1 MLIYQIPIISVLLFI
16 SLFSASQELLGVTG
30 RHLKVSFMIV
40 SCGILYFS
48 LNHNLLCSDY
58 DSYSIIYDNV
68 YTSTPI
74 EEMIGIDKA
83 FIALSA
89 TWKLLFNVLD
99 FSLFMRVYQTIGLG
113 LIIFSISR
121 LSWSNTVMFLII
133 FGSLQFYHL
142 SLCASRQG
150 FSSGFVA
157 IIFSLAIE
165 SLNSK
170 INFVKSFKFMFMF
183 GGLFL
188 LSIYTHWTGLLM
200 GIIFYISFVFSRN
213 ILSFKPQKKNIF
225 TKSFKWGFQIPVLIA
240 TVSTIFYFSRSLA
253 AFERLNIYL
262 SQTGEEY
269 GNKIAYTFFA
279 DIIFLLMSIYE
290 IKAISKKLDNKNKAT
305 DFPGYSGNFHIAVAL
320 ALISLL
326 SLFFKLIAFL
336 GYGTTIRIVIEL
348 TMLQYLFLPTFLE
361 RIKKPVR
368 FLIVLLLSVP
378 YLYFIFFVSQQEF
391 Q

>member
-1 MLIYQIPIISVLLFI
+1 
-16 SLFSASQELLGVTG
+16 
-30 RHLKVSFMIV
+30 
-40 SCGILYFS
+40 
-48 LNHNLLCSDY
+48 
-58 DSYSIIYDNV
+58 
-68 YTSTPI
+68 
-74 EEMIGIDKA
+74 MIGIDKA

-89 TWKLLFNVLD
+89 TWKLLFNALD

-336 GYGTTIRIVIEL
+336 GYGITIRIVIEL